1 MRKRSALLL
10 VLGVLALA
18 VLGGYLAWRLTQS
31 AMTSA
36 VSRMTERKEE
46 TIDLSALVTQ
56 VREMSRL
63 ETASMRVV
71 HVATTTQSYEMVP
84 NALAGDELTF
94 LAAGDVIAGVDLA
107 LLQQN
112 DVWREPDGTVV
123 MRLPPAQILVSRVD
137 NRESKVINRKTGLL
151 RKSDVHLEARARQ
164 TAEQGIRNEA
174 MKKGILTLASQNAE
188 TKLAQFLLAVGVQRV
203 RFERR
208 ALARQIE

>member
-10 VLGVLALA
+10 VLGVVALA
-18 VLGGYLAWRLTQS
+18 VLGGYLAWRLTRS

-36 VSRMTERKEE
+36 VTRMTERKEE

-112 DVWREPDGTVV
+112 DVWRESDGTVV
-123 MRLPPAQILVSRVD
+123 MRLPPPQILVSRID

-164 TAEQGIRNEA
+164 SAEQGIRNEA

-188 TKLAQFLLAVGVQRV
+188 TKLAHFLNAVGVQRV
-203 RFERR
+203 RFERS

>member
-18 VLGGYLAWRLTQS
+18 VLGGYLAWKLTRS
-31 AMTSA
+31 AMSSA
-36 VSRMTERKEE
+36 VDRMTERKEE

-123 MRLPPAQILVSRVD
+123 MRLPPSQILVSRID

-174 MKKGILTLASQNAE
+174 MKKGILTLASENAE
-188 TKLAQFLLAVGVQRV
+188 TKLAQFLVAVGVQRV
-203 RFERR
+203 RFERS

>member
-10 VLGVLALA
+10 VLGVVALA
-18 VLGGYLAWRLTQS
+18 VLGGYLAWRLTRS
-31 AMTSA
+31 AVTSA
-36 VSRMTERKEE
+36 VTQMTERKEE
-46 TIDLSALVTQ
+46 TIDLGALVTQ

-63 ETASMRVV
+63 ETASMRVI

-84 NALAGDELTF
+84 NALAGDQLTF

-107 LLQQN
+107 LLQQK

-123 MRLPPAQILVSRVD
+123 MRLPPSQILVSRID
-137 NRESKVINRKTGLL
+137 NRESKVINRKTGFL

-188 TKLAQFLLAVGVQRV
+188 TKLAQFMHAVGIQRI
-203 RFERR
+203 RFERS
-208 ALARQIE
+208 ALASPTE